1 MNGPKSSYN
10 TSLFWYLAIRC
21 CPLLPHRLLLPHTL
35 SSDNNFALSCR
46 MLATFTKN
54 LEPIRNLE
62 PRSYYPSNDLELKN
76 NRSDAIA
83 PSEWGSR
90 CVYPTGINPIVD

>member
-1 MNGPKSSYN
+1 
-10 TSLFWYLAIRC
+10 
-21 CPLLPHRLLLPHTL
+21 
-35 SSDNNFALSCR
+35 